1 LEVSFKVDKGEIS
14 SMHAELARLGK
25 SALLNSDWQRLGEL
39 MNDNHRIQCE
49 LAGHGESNERLI
61 SAALDAGASG
71 LNLPGPGRA
80 EQLSFSIKAKRAP
93 ILKKFCET
101 LELLRFFARPSILA

>member
-1 LEVSFKVDKGEIS
+1 
-14 SMHAELARLGK
+14 MHAELARLGK

-71 LNLPGPGRA
+71 LNLRGRGGRNNYRS
-80 EQLSFSIKAKRAP
+80 LSRRRQRRS
-93 ILKKFCET
+93 
-101 LELLRFFARPSILA
+101 